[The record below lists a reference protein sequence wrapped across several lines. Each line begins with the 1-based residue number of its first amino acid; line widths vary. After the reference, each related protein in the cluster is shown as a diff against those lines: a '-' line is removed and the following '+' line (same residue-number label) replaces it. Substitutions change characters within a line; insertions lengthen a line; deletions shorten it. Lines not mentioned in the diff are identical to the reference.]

1 MSGLLMM
8 ATSAISFISG
18 ICYTKHVYEEKEKA
32 AATNRSKAE
41 EIAKK
46 WKINA

>member
-1 MSGLLMM
+1 M

-18 ICYTKHVYEEKEKA
+18 MCYTRNIYAEKEKIA
-32 AATNRSKAE
+32 AATNRAKAE

-46 WKINA
+46 

>member
-1 MSGLLMM
+1 MSGLLMI

-18 ICYTKHVYEEKEKA
+18 ICYTRNIYAEKEKIA

-46 WKINA
+46 